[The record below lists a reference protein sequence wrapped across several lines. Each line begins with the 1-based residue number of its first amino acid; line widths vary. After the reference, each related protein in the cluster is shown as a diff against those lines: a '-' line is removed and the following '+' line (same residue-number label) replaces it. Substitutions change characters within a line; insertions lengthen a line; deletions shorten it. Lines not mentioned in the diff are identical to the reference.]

1 MRDLANL
8 GSQARQCSFRLL
20 KSLADNPTL
29 AMNSSASASVLKA
42 LNVSSLTLR
51 GLVLVRYKMKWLA
64 YTTMISPAT
73 SGNPSRPS
81 NLVDLCGLLG
91 IRNTL

>member
-1 MRDLANL
+1 VATNADLANL

-51 GLVLVRYKMKWLA
+51 GGGLGDSEVKDEMVSLYHYDFA
-64 YTTMISPAT
+64 S
-73 SGNPSRPS
+73 
-81 NLVDLCGLLG
+81 DLWEP
-91 IRNTL
+91 